1 MDGPDSGGSR
11 SGGRQPERPKVRSG
25 RLPGARIAP
34 WAAFLLVLLW
44 TRAGSPWLLAPA
56 SACVVWA
63 VLAGAA
69 AGRRRALAMALLLG
83 AVVAG
88 MVGEAP
94 SRRIVENGDRDRE
107 EAAAAVSA
115 AFDALVADGAGL
127 VERVA
132 AVAAVEAAAGPRV
145 LQDSLEHL
153 LAESGLTAAAVLAA
167 DGGLRAWAGSHH
179 GRLPGEIVAGTSSY
193 AYAGTPLFSYLYF
206 AAPLAEGRGTAV
218 AASLMQARLPP
229 PFASGLGDFAS
240 RLSERSGERIRIERR
255 DRAGGAGVFDLGW
268 PEETLL
274 SIVIEEADPDARAAE
289 ERTLWLRVASA
300 LAILAWILLSLNAV
314 RSGVAL
320 AAGGLAALGF
330 LLPVETLMAGTAL
343 DSLAAT
349 RIDAPFPLTIGRL
362 FLASAA
368 TAPAL
373 LLAAVR
379 MRRSGLAWAA
389 PVAVAVAYPLVHR
402 WLSAGAPLELAGT
415 TDSAWIA
422 YQLTATVLLALLT
435 GATLHLRPRT
445 PRTSAGFLVAGLALA
460 ALLSVVVAGAVR
472 VGPGVPAAVLV
483 LWAIPAALIE
493 RGASFPSHVS
503 ALRWFAACWLA
514 ATAMLPLSWSVRT
527 EARMQ
532 IAEQQL
538 GELGAAPDPEVNEL
552 LERFADHVDSLHQA
566 GAGAVEM
573 MYGSWV
579 ASGLSAQG
587 SPIFVTLWSEEGLR
601 QEELRLGAKGE
612 LSPVVGEM
620 LPTLAAGG
628 VRAHRLL
635 GEADVRHLIAVPLD
649 DGRVVTGTIPPRRTI
664 SEPSG
669 PGPLFASVEAGGDEE
684 FLALARAIGDEA
696 PVGTGAVAWSRND
709 EGWMGEGWV
718 PYPDGLYSFAYT
730 ISIPNLPVM
739 FARAT
744 LVLVMDL
751 AAALFLW
758 APSLW
763 ILGLRPPVRVGW
775 RELFASFRARVTWTL
790 FGFFI
795 ASNVVFGTLA
805 YRALAGASERT
816 AMALAERV
824 VAQIAE
830 AYREEG
836 GSMEML
842 ARRVGADLLEYRNGE
857 LVGGSADELIELG
870 LYESWVDPGIHAALA
885 TGSRLGVSRVKQLG
899 DWRYVLAHRRLPDG
913 DIVAAPVPLR
923 AGAAALRRR
932 DVADLLGAAIVLGPI
947 LALVLALVVGRALA
961 RPIRTLQLAS
971 ERVGRGNLAVHL
983 PEDRLDE
990 FGAVFSAFNR
1000 MVLRLGEAR
1009 RELLRTTRRTRTIV
1023 EEVAAGVIAIDA
1035 GGRVTVANPAAELL
1049 LGVELQAGASI
1060 PRDGPRAPELAD
1072 WLDVCER
1079 SGAAEAALDLRWDDR
1094 RIRARARRV
1103 VQGEQVGGLVVS
1115 LQDVTDELRSE
1126 RILAW
1131 GEMAKQVAHEV
1142 KNPLT
1147 PMKLSVQHLRRAW
1160 SDRHPRF
1167 GRVLER
1173 NVAAILNE
1181 IDRLAAIARSFSRL
1195 ASPGSQAGEPLVAVE
1210 VAPVVREVLDLYGG
1224 GDHGPVRLRDR
1235 LDEGLPPVRC
1245 RADEL
1250 QQVLLNLLEN
1260 ARAAMP
1266 GGGEARIEVARTADG
1281 GVGIAVVDEGMGIP
1295 PESLPRIFEPRF
1307 STRSGGAG
1315 LGLAIVKRLVD
1326 SWDAAVAVASEP
1338 GEGTRVEIRLQ
1349 EWVGETGRNE

>member
-1 MDGPDSGGSR
+1 MDGPDFGGSR
-11 SGGRQPERPKVRSG
+11 STVGQPGRPAVRSG
-25 RLPGARIAP
+25 RLPGTRTAP
-34 WAAFLLVLLW
+34 WAAFLFVLLW
-44 TRAGSPWLLAPA
+44 IRTGSPWLLVLA

-63 VLAGAA
+63 AVAGTAE
-69 AGRRRALAMALLLG
+69 GWRRALAVVLLLG

-88 MVGEAP
+88 MMGEAALH
-94 SRRIVENGDRDRE
+94 RVVDNGERE
-107 EAAAAVSA
+107 REAAAVSD
-115 AFDALVADGAGL
+115 AFDALVADGGAL
-127 VERVA
+127 LERVA
-132 AVAAVEAAAGPRV
+132 ALEAAAGPGV
-145 LQDSLEHL
+145 LQDSLGVL
-153 LAESGLTAAAVLAA
+153 LAESTLTAAAVFAA

-179 GRLPGEIVAGTSSY
+179 GRLPEEIVAGTSSY

-206 AAPLAEGRGTAV
+206 AEPLAEGRGTVV

-240 RLSERSGERIRIERR
+240 RLAERSGLSVRIERF
-255 DRAGGAGVFDLGW
+255 DRAGGAGVLDLGW
-268 PEETLL
+268 PDETLL
-274 SIVIEEADPDARAAE
+274 SIVINEIDPGTRLAE
-289 ERTLWLRVASA
+289 DRIRWLRVASA
-300 LAILAWILLSLNAV
+300 LAILAWILLSLNAA

-330 LLPVETLMAGTAL
+330 LLPIETLMAGTAPG
-343 DSLAAT
+343 SFAAT
-349 RIDAPFPLTIGRL
+349 RIDAPFPLATGRL
-362 FLASAA
+362 LLASAA
-368 TAPAL
+368 TVPAL

-379 MRRSGLAWAA
+379 LRRPGLAWVA
-389 PVAVAVAYPLVHR
+389 PLGVAVAYPLIHQ
-402 WLSAGAPLELAGT
+402 WLSARAPLELLGT
-415 TDSAWIA
+415 TDPAWIV

-435 GATLHLRPRT
+435 GAVLHLRPRE
-445 PRTSAGFLVAGLALA
+445 PRSSAGFLVAGLALA
-460 ALLSVVVAGAVR
+460 AVLSVVVAVAVR
-472 VGPGVPAAVLV
+472 VGPGVPATVLV
-483 LWAIPAALIE
+483 LWAIPAGLIE
-493 RGASFPSHVS
+493 RGASFPSRVS

-527 EARMQ
+527 EARMR

-538 GELGAAPDPEVNEL
+538 AELGAAPDPEVNDL

-566 GAGAVEM
+566 GAGTVEM

-587 SPIFVTLWSEEGLR
+587 SPIFVTLWSEEGLP
-601 QEELRLGAKGE
+601 QEELRLGVKGE
-612 LSPVVGEM
+612 LSPVVGEL
-620 LPTLAAGG
+620 LPTLSAGG
-628 VRAHRLL
+628 IRAQRLL
-635 GEADVRHLIAVPLD
+635 GEADVRHLIAVPLG
-649 DGRVVTGTIPPRRTI
+649 DGRMVTGTIPPRRTI

-669 PGPLFASVEAGGDEE
+669 AGPLFASVEAGGDAE
-684 FLALARAIGDEA
+684 FLALARTIDGETPA
-696 PVGTGAVAWSRND
+696 GTGVVAWSRNE
-709 EGWMGEGWV
+709 EGWMGEGEV

-751 AAALFLW
+751 AAALVLW

-775 RELFASFRARVTWTL
+775 RELFTSFRARVTWTL

-824 VAQIAE
+824 VVQIAG

-836 GSMEML
+836 GSMELL
-842 ARRVGADLLEYRNGE
+842 ARRVGADLLEYRGGE

-870 LYESWVDPGIHAALA
+870 LYESWLDPEIHAALE
-885 TGSRLGVSRVKQLG
+885 TGSRVGVSRVKQLG

-990 FGAVFSAFNR
+990 FGAVFAAFNR

-1009 RELLRTTRRTRTIV
+1009 RELLRTTRRTQTIV
-1023 EEVAAGVIAIDA
+1023 EEVAAGVIAVDA
-1035 GGRVTVANPAAELL
+1035 RGRVTVANPVAESL
-1049 LGVELQAGASI
+1049 LGVELQAGAPI
-1060 PRDGPRAPELAD
+1060 PRDGLRAPELAD
-1072 WLDVCER
+1072 WLDACER
-1079 SGAAEAALDLRWDDR
+1079 SGAAEADLDLRWDDR

-1167 GRVLER
+1167 GGVLKR
-1173 NVAAILNE
+1173 NVTAILNE

-1195 ASPGSQAGEPLVAVE
+1195 ASPGSEAGEPLVAVE

-1224 GDHGPVRLRDR
+1224 GGHGPVRLRDR
-1235 LDEGLPPVRC
+1235 LNEGLPPVQC
-1245 RADEL
+1245 RPGEL
-1250 QQVLLNLLEN
+1250 KQVLMNLLEN

-1266 GGGEARIEVARTADG
+1266 GGGEARVEARGTSGGGVAISVVDD
-1281 GVGIAVVDEGMGIP
+1281 GVGIP
-1295 PESLPRIFEPRF
+1295 PQLLPRIFEPRF

-1315 LGLAIVKRLVD
+1315 LGLAIVKRMVD
-1326 SWDAAVAVASEP
+1326 SWEATVKVASQPER
-1338 GEGTRVEIRLQ
+1338 GTRVEIRLRV
-1349 EWVGETGRNE
+1349 WVGDSGQDG